1 MRYLRKLALL
11 VVIVLI
17 MSLCSVPAFATDT
30 GMQIQVSGGNG
41 ITINP
46 GQYPNLGSA
55 DDAPEEAAKTII
67 SKGKLIG
74 QTITAV
80 CALVYLV
87 FFFINIT
94 KLSTSGAMSFQRR
107 QAITGLL
114 WSGVSLALF
123 GGAWTVIT
131 FFWNFL
137 TQ

>member
-11 VVIVLI
+11 VAVVLT

-46 GQYPNLGSA
+46 GQYPNLSSTG
-55 DDAPEEAAKTII
+55 DAPEEAAKTII

-80 CALVYLV
+80 CALVCLV